1 MDEAPSSWVTGSRPG
16 GTVPMSRPMINV
28 ARINAEASDSPR
40 AHGLRQL
47 SALREEPASEPRV
60 DVLAIAPGVSID
72 CLPSA
77 VAVIDACGNVRRA
90 NARWWALVRCAPAA
104 NRGANIREWFPDA
117 EAVAVLHDAAA
128 ANRAARLG
136 ARRAD
141 GVPVTVTIEAS
152 LDPASGCLFCIAR
165 EMAGDDLLEES
176 QRYLDVA
183 FESAP
188 IGMALFDT
196 SGRYVRVNDALC
208 HLLGRRREDLIGR
221 RDQELTHPDDRQSD
235 IDASWR
241 ILRGEL
247 DTWQTEKRFLHA
259 SGEVVWVIA
268 NLTFLRDQAGRP
280 LSWLG
285 QFQDITERRQRE
297 ELLGHLAVHDEL
309 TGIANRRGLMQ
320 ELSDRLVRA
329 RRYAESGA
337 VLILDLDG
345 FKDINDQHGH
355 QAGDALLKTVAHAL
369 RERLRR
375 SDFLARL
382 GGDEFA
388 VILPHADAGAA
399 AAVAEL
405 LLAAVRQAG
414 CAPLSASCGISL
426 YDSRADNVDA
436 VLDAADHAMYQ
447 AKASGRNQAC
457 RDAAGA

>member
-1 MDEAPSSWVTGSRPG
+1 MT
-16 GTVPMSRPMINV
+16 
-28 ARINAEASDSPR
+28 AR
-40 AHGLRQL
+40 L
-47 SALREEPASEPRV
+47 
-60 DVLAIAPGVSID
+60 SID
-72 CLPSA
+72 FLPSA
-77 VAVIDACGNVRRA
+77 VAVIDASGRVCRA
-90 NARWWALVRCAPAA
+90 NGRWWSLLRSAPRPDHAA
-104 NRGANIREWFPDA
+104 YIGEWFPGA
-117 EAVAVLHDAAA
+117 EVLEALFDAAA
-128 ANRAARLG
+128 ASRAARFQ

-152 LDPASGCLFCIAR
+152 LDPTSGCLICIAR
-165 EMAGDDLLEES
+165 EIAGDDLLEES

-208 HLLGRRREDLIGR
+208 RLLGRSREQLIGR

-241 ILRGEL
+241 ILQGEL
-247 DTWQTEKRFLHA
+247 DTWQTEKRFIHA
-259 SGEVVWVIA
+259 SGDVVWAIA
-268 NLTFLRDQAGRP
+268 NLTFLRDHAGRP

-320 ELSDRLVRA
+320 ELSDRLSRA
-329 RRYAESGA
+329 RRCAEAGA

-355 QAGDALLKTVAHAL
+355 QAGDALLQTVTQAL
-369 RERLRR
+369 STRLRR
-375 SDFLARL
+375 SDFIARL

-388 VILPHADAGAA
+388 VILPQADAGAA
-399 AAVAEL
+399 QTVAEQ
-405 LLAAVRQAG
+405 LLAAVRQIG
-414 CAPLSASCGISL
+414 CAALSASCGIAF
-426 YDSRADNVDA
+426 YDSRADNADA
-436 VLDAADHAMYQ
+436 VLVAADHAMYR
-447 AKASGRNQAC
+447 AKASGRDRAC
-457 RDAAGA
+457 TDGAGT